1 MYLKMF
7 NDSVEWRRFTGTD
20 TQLFLSNQSQM
31 EKRQG
36 RARELL
42 TLHDS
47 CSQAKHK
54 VLQRLHRC
62 LRHCMNSCQ
71 SSTPPLL
78 ASMSSLNN
86 SSTLIV
92 VAHSSS
98 CSSIYRRA
106 GSCFDSVP
114 VSVFTIRALPS
125 PRRLP
130 PPSTALCSFIYVSHP
145 SRALSSPLLAQFLSV
160 STTRSQPPPP
170 PTKPTMTTD
179 PPQQPTSQHEPTN
192 TLALL
197 LPHPTLFAPPVLDLL
212 RAHYAH
218 FGRIAHWA
226 PVKGFGRVIVVFG
239 SEEEAENAK
248 RQGDWLKLDV
258 PVGGEEKVDGEEK
271 SKEAEYVERSGR
283 FVVK

>member
-1 MYLKMF
+1 MEMESLVRSYADRQGLKTTDLKNEYANRIKLWQRPNTAGRFFSKPFQNVLDMF
-7 NDSVEWRRFTGTD
+7 TNSVEWRRFTGTD
-20 TQLFLSNQSQM
+20 TQLVLSNQSQTD
-31 EKRQG
+31 KRQG

-54 VLQRLHRC
+54 VLQRLHLC

-114 VSVFTIRALPS
+114 VPVFTIRALPS

-170 PTKPTMTTD
+170 P
-179 PPQQPTSQHEPTN
+179 QNQ
-192 TLALL
+192 L
-197 LPHPTLFAPPVLDLL
+197 
-212 RAHYAH
+212 
-218 FGRIAHWA
+218 
-226 PVKGFGRVIVVFG
+226 
-239 SEEEAENAK
+239 
-248 RQGDWLKLDV
+248 
-258 PVGGEEKVDGEEK
+258 
-271 SKEAEYVERSGR
+271 
-283 FVVK
+283 